1 MIYCLVKFGP
11 CSKGG
16 KEKAENIVAD
26 YLSSLLNNWQI
37 IDRYYLTWMGGI
49 LHSHLF
55 LSRPDS
61 LSRQFHSEWGKKNI
75 EKVSTYFNREPEL
88 IIKDDDIK
96 KRYAR
101 WESSEYLY
109 LRTHA
114 FENCS
119 PLFRGNDGT
128 SIPLYLIPITDQE
141 REYIRFLAE
150 AYSHHDNIWI
160 GSGELEIQAYKQ
172 IADPKSELMKAA
184 LEHCDNIEKATGK
197 PTYCYLMRYYGR
209 KKNEENRLCPL
220 CGKNWSTGL
229 SSIGAQNFWQFHFR
243 CDDCRLVSHIADTD
257 EDERHARI
265 GEYREKR
272 IKKTEQKH

>member
-11 CSKGG
+11 QSKGG
-16 KEKAENIVAD
+16 KEKAENIVTE

-49 LHSHLF
+49 LHSHIF

-61 LSRQFHSEWGKKNI
+61 LSKQFHSEWGKKNI
-75 EKVSTYFNREPEL
+75 EKVAAYFNREPEWT
-88 IIKDDDIK
+88 IKDDDIK

-114 FENCS
+114 FENSS

-128 SIPLYLIPITDQE
+128 SIPLYLIPIADQE
-141 REYIRFLAE
+141 REYIRFWAE

-172 IADPKSELMKAA
+172 IADPK
-184 LEHCDNIEKATGK
+184 
-197 PTYCYLMRYYGR
+197 
-209 KKNEENRLCPL
+209 
-220 CGKNWSTGL
+220 
-229 SSIGAQNFWQFHFR
+229 
-243 CDDCRLVSHIADTD
+243 VS
-257 EDERHARI
+257 
-265 GEYREKR
+265 
-272 IKKTEQKH
+272 